1 MITQHQLSTINYPLL
16 IVDYSLSIVNYK
28 SSTIMKD
35 NILKSKSFLF
45 AIRVVKLYKYLAE
58 EKREFVLSKQML
70 RSGTAIGALIRES
83 EHAES
88 KADFIHKLSISLK
101 EANETEY
108 WLMLLKETDYIS
120 QKEFDSINSNIIEL
134 LKLLISIIKTSKIK
148 R

>member
-1 MITQHQLSTINYPLL
+1 
-16 IVDYSLSIVNYK
+16 
-28 SSTIMKD
+28 
-35 NILKSKSFLF
+35 
-45 AIRVVKLYKYLAE
+45 
-58 EKREFVLSKQML
+58 ML

-120 QKEFDSINSNIIEL
+120 QKKFDSINNDIIEL
-134 LKLLISIIKTSKIK
+134 LKLLISIIRTSKAK
-148 R
+148 